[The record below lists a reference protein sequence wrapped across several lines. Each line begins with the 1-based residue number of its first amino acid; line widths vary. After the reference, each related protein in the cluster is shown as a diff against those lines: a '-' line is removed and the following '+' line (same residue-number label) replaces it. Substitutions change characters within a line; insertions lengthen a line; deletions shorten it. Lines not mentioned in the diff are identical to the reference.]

1 MFIFFKFMPFYPRFV
16 SGDVIPEM
24 LQNCGSQV
32 NITIG
37 LNVTNYYIHNVNY
50 RKLALWCKKI
60 IEISYLDFEQALF
73 TERKAHFEVHINEV
87 SR

>member
-37 LNVTNYYIHNVNY
+37 LNVTN
-50 RKLALWCKKI
+50 I
-60 IEISYLDFEQALF
+60 IF
-73 TERKAHFEVHINEV
+73 TM
-87 SR
+87 